1 MDVTTREKQLV
12 RDSLPS
18 IREVAGPVSKLF
30 YGRLFELEPSL
41 RGLFHEDIGRQGLKL
56 VDMLLAVV
64 DNLDCIEAL
73 NPVLQSM
80 GQRHVEYGVTARHY
94 GLLEPAML
102 WSLGLALERE
112 FDPETRDAWRKVLD
126 AISIAMQQG
135 AAASSRQ

>member
-1 MDVTTREKQLV
+1 MTAREKQLV

-18 IREVAGPVSKLF
+18 IREVAGPASKLF

-56 VDMLLAVV
+56 VDMLSAVV
-64 DNLDCIEAL
+64 DNLDRIEAL

-80 GQRHVEYGVTARHY
+80 GQRHLEYGVTSRHY
-94 GLLEPAML
+94 DLLEQAML

-112 FDPETRDAWRKVLD
+112 FDPETRDAWRKVFD
-126 AISIAMQQG
+126 TVSIAMQQG
-135 AAASSRQ
+135 AAASSSSCQ

>member
-1 MDVTTREKQLV
+1 
-12 RDSLPS
+12 
-18 IREVAGPVSKLF
+18 
-30 YGRLFELEPSL
+30 
-41 RGLFHEDIGRQGLKL
+41 
-56 VDMLLAVV
+56 
-64 DNLDCIEAL
+64 
-73 NPVLQSM
+73 M

-94 GLLEPAML
+94 ELLEQAML